1 MVQRAQDNG
10 RETSPDGPGQREWG
24 GWLCGDTEEG
34 DISVTG
40 STKPRPLLGIVR
52 ENDESIG
59 SHMEVLKLRDGNQE
73 ARRDEDGGGARMGRK
88 SDRRLLEHEEGEA
101 ASMDE
106 SFVKFSGEEKGDSER

>member
-1 MVQRAQDNG
+1 MVQRGQDND
-10 RETSPDGPGQREWG
+10 RETNPDGPGPREWG
-24 GWLCGDTEEG
+24 DWLCGDTEG

-59 SHMEVLKLRDGNQE
+59 NHMEVLKLRDRNQE
-73 ARRDEDGGGARMGRK
+73 ARRDKDGGGSRMGRK
-88 SDRRLLEHEEGEA
+88 SDRQLLEREEGEA

-106 SFVKFSGEEKGDSER
+106 SFVKFSGEEKGDSEH